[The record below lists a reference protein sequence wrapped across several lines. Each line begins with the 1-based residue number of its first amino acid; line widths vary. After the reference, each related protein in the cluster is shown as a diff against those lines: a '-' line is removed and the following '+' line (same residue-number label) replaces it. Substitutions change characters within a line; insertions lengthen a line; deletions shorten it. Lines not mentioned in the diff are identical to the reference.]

1 MADNIVLQ
9 VFQNGAYGLVV
20 LVCSNALRSEMQKFS
35 RLPKSTLRLLRT
47 SIPVSLLVFSSFF
60 FCVTFLLFALI
71 ICR

>member
-47 SIPVSLLVFSSFF
+47 SIPVSLHIFSSFF